1 MPFQENAGQKI
12 MLSREDRSYEVLKR
26 RLQAFQAGRI
36 RETYADIV
44 QIPQYALLGE
54 FFFTRIYGPQDFGFR
69 DHSIKTLHQKLH
81 GVFRGEII
89 DIMGKVIRLNELS
102 DELDAL
108 MVNTLRHEK
117 PGMEWDEAVYGEIY
131 RACANYPRRVYQ
143 IELTVDA
150 IRSVHRM
157 SRIRMI
163 SWILRAVRGAA
174 QLAGMGRIMNFL
186 SDGYEAFH
194 RVQDIDFF
202 ADTVAERE
210 TARNEMLFSPRMD
223 TD

>member
-1 MPFQENAGQKI
+1 MLAGD
-12 MLSREDRSYEVLKR
+12 SRSFETLKR
-26 RLQAFQAGRI
+26 RLQQFQAGRI
-36 RETYADIV
+36 RATYADIA
-44 QIPQYALLGE
+44 QIPQYVLLGE

-69 DHSIKTLHQKLH
+69 NHSIKTLHQKLH

-89 DIMGKVIRLNELS
+89 DTMAKVIELSDLS
-102 DELDAL
+102 DELDDL
-108 MVNTLRHEK
+108 MVNTLLRGK
-117 PGMEWDEAVYGEIY
+117 PGAEWDEAVYGAVY
-131 RACANYPRRVYQ
+131 RLCDNYPRRVYQ

-150 IRSVHRM
+150 IRRVHRM

-163 SWILRAVRGAA
+163 AWILRAVRSVA
-174 QLAGMGRIMNFL
+174 QLAGMERIMDFL

-194 RVQDIDFF
+194 RVEDIDFF

-210 TARNEMLFSPRMD
+210 TARNEQLFLPRIH

>member
-1 MPFQENAGQKI
+1 
-12 MLSREDRSYEVLKR
+12 MLSEEGRSFEALKR
-26 RLQAFQAGRI
+26 RLQQFQARRI
-36 RETYADIV
+36 RATYADIV

-54 FFFTRIYGPQDFGFR
+54 FFFSRIYGPQDFGFR
-69 DHSIKTLHQKLH
+69 NHSIKTLHQKLH

-89 DIMGKVIRLNELS
+89 DTMAKVIELNELS
-102 DELDAL
+102 GELDDL
-108 MVNTLRHEK
+108 MVSTLLREK
-117 PGMEWDEAVYGEIY
+117 SGAEWDEAVYAEIY
-131 RACANYPRRVYQ
+131 RACDNYSRRVYQ
-143 IELTVDA
+143 IELTVEA
-150 IRSVHRM
+150 IRRVHRM

-163 SWILRAVRGAA
+163 AWILKIVRAAA

-194 RVQDIDFF
+194 RVEDIDFF

-210 TARNEMLFSPRMD
+210 TARNEMFFLPRMH